1 MWYSLL
7 HTMEALL
14 CKLDLLFPGAL
25 YLSATR
31 EIMEC
36 YGSSSLQ
43 ITNFCCLSVHVPMI
57 LLKDTLDESKM
68 TLGDT
73 LKGAGDQVLF

>member
-1 MWYSLL
+1 M
-7 HTMEALL
+7 
-14 CKLDLLFPGAL
+14 
-25 YLSATR
+25 SATR

-36 YGSSSLQ
+36 YGSSNLQ
-43 ITNFCCLSVHVPMI
+43 ITNFRCSSMHVPMI